1 MELFPEGIIV
11 KGLGGS
17 YQVKLRHPDADAL
30 RENGVEPDEGDT
42 IYCRAKGAFRH
53 EKLTLLVGDKVTLR
67 VDTETA
73 IAGAHEAEKNKRH
86 TDEAR
91 AGVMISDIA
100 ERRTE
105 LIRPPMANLDLMFIV
120 AAAAKPEPSPVLIDK
135 MTTVAD
141 FKGIEP
147 VVVVT
152 KADLSPE
159 PAWSHDRRGQP
170 EDRERTAHYPS
181 R

>member
-17 YQVKLRHPDADAL
+17 YQGKLKHSDADTL

-73 IAGAHEAEKNKRH
+73 IAGARE
-86 TDEAR
+86 TQ
-91 AGVMISDIA
+91 
-100 ERRTE
+100 T
-105 LIRPPMANLDLMFIV
+105 
-120 AAAAKPEPSPVLIDK
+120 
-135 MTTVAD
+135 
-141 FKGIEP
+141 
-147 VVVVT
+147 
-152 KADLSPE
+152 
-159 PAWSHDRRGQP
+159 RRGP
-170 EDRERTAHYPS
+170 A
-181 R
+181 